1 MTPEPPAQ
9 DPLEPHWALLFTS
22 WLLVTAAA
30 AGSLFFSEV
39 MALPPCKL
47 CWVQRTFM
55 FPLVFVLF
63 AGLFPFQPKTV
74 RFALPLAG
82 AGWAVASYHV
92 LLTWGIIPESAA
104 PCSEGVSCS
113 EIEWALFGVF
123 SIPVLS
129 WLVFTAVGALLLLL
143 RRRLAG

>member
-1 MTPEPPAQ
+1 MSS
-9 DPLEPHWALLFTS
+9 DPKSLARDWTLLFAS
-22 WLLVTAAA
+22 WLLVTAAS

-39 MALPPCKL
+39 MDLPPCSL
-47 CWVQRTFM
+47 CWVQRVFM
-55 FPLVFVLF
+55 FPLVLVLF
-63 AGLFPFQPKTV
+63 AGLFPFEPRTV

-82 AGWAVASYHV
+82 VGWAVASYHM
-92 LLTWGIIPESAA
+92 LLILGIIPESAA

-129 WLVFTAVGALLLLL
+129 WLVFTAVAALLLLL
-143 RRRLAG
+143 RKRLSR

>member
-1 MTPEPPAQ
+1 MSS
-9 DPLEPHWALLFTS
+9 DPKSLDRDWTLLFAS
-22 WLLVTAAA
+22 WLLVTAAS

-39 MALPPCKL
+39 MDLPPCSL
-47 CWVQRTFM
+47 CWVQRVFM
-55 FPLVFVLF
+55 FPLVLVLF
-63 AGLFPFQPKTV
+63 AGLFPFEPRTV

-82 AGWAVASYHV
+82 VGWAVASYHV
-92 LLTWGIIPESAA
+92 LLTLGIIPESAA

-129 WLVFTAVGALLLLL
+129 WLVFTAVAALLLLL
-143 RRRLAG
+143 RKRLSR